1 MVNIAL
7 HYVRKKFTVSASIQE
22 AKSLN
27 LSVYIVFQVES
38 ILLANAFQGKF
49 TSNLCSHTMSF
60 KVLGSSWCSIKLRG
74 NSFLIFRVLVIL
86 ENCGTENLRKKNWFA
101 SNFYF
106 QKLSEDINWLRLHLK
121 LTTREL
127 KPLLGAIKWD
137 SN

>member
-60 KVLGSSWCSIKLRG
+60 KVLGSSCCS
-74 NSFLIFRVLVIL
+74 
-86 ENCGTENLRKKNWFA
+86 RKDSEAIYFYYLWF
-101 SNFYF
+101 
-106 QKLSEDINWLRLHLK
+106 
-121 LTTREL
+121 
-127 KPLLGAIKWD
+127 
-137 SN
+137 